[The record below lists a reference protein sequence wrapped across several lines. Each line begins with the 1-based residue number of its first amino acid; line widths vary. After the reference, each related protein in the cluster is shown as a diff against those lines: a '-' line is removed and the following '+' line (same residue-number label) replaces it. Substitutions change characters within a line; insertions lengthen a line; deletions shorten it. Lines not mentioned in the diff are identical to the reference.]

1 MNVAEA
7 ARNEDTGRE
16 ELEGDAALVRLAQR
30 GDHDAFAGLYRRYA
44 RVVHGILLARLPSG
58 EVDDQVQEVFIAAL
72 RKLEKLRDPEAFGGW
87 LCAIARNRAADF
99 HRSAVATEELT
110 DSAAGGAANQTAE
123 GAQASE
129 ALRAIRGLPEAY
141 RETLLLRLVE
151 GLTGPEIAARTGRTH
166 GSVRVNLYRGMEI
179 LREVLRG
186 KQSVT
191 KEMTAERTTDPGKEQ
206 PS

>member
-1 MNVAEA
+1 MSVAEA
-7 ARNEDTGRE
+7 ARNEETGRE
-16 ELEGDAALVRLAQR
+16 ELEADAALVRLAQR

-110 DSAAGGAANQTAE
+110 DSAARGANQTAE
-123 GAQASE
+123 AVQAAE

-151 GLTGPEIAARTGRTH
+151 GLTGPEIAARTGR
-166 GSVRVNLYRGMEI
+166 
-179 LREVLRG
+179 
-186 KQSVT
+186 
-191 KEMTAERTTDPGKEQ
+191 
-206 PS
+206 